1 LSHIL
6 HRYCLLGLFLD
17 EDEAAV
23 SGIIISIMFGLH
35 ICFNI
40 RFKVVLTYSS
50 ETNKRTKI
58 QNTLALLLL
67 LDSDESFIV
76 VSDLFQRR
84 GNGEEQE
91 KIKGT
96 PLYGANLVLPMTDLA
111 NPIIQIHYKIG
122 TRIYIKNAI

>member
-1 LSHIL
+1 
-6 HRYCLLGLFLD
+6 
-17 EDEAAV
+17 
-23 SGIIISIMFGLH
+23 M
-35 ICFNI
+35 
-40 RFKVVLTYSS
+40 
-50 ETNKRTKI
+50 I

-76 VSDLFQRR
+76 DSNLFQRG

-91 KIKGT
+91 KLKGT
-96 PLYGANLVLPMTDLA
+96 PLYGANLVLPITDLA